1 MYRQKYYI
9 PESFKEITCILKTV
23 FFKVQFV
30 CFAFSLPLFYFYL
43 YSSLRLQF
51 YKFTYSSLKTKPK
64 TMFVKYQFKNPVNT
78 FCMLSLC
85 KSKQLYSC
93 SISSYKLGLSPVLS
107 NRLFSTYRTFCRST
121 CKILKTLIIYLWRKK
136 SEELRR
142 KSKPKLWRQISSKS
156 NALWLP

>member
-1 MYRQKYYI
+1 
-9 PESFKEITCILKTV
+9 
-23 FFKVQFV
+23 
-30 CFAFSLPLFYFYL
+30 
-43 YSSLRLQF
+43 
-51 YKFTYSSLKTKPK
+51 
-64 TMFVKYQFKNPVNT
+64 MFVKYNFKNFVNT

-156 NALWLP
+156 NALWLPWKSSLRLCNPGKNKFSTFGFLILPLFINYYTTM